1 MGGAGSLSPRLGHD
15 LLFGFVSGI
24 LAVAVFHQLT
34 VFVLGF
40 VGLGEGA
47 IYSFRPTPPFGVPR
61 VMSQMFWGG
70 VWGVVFALLVDR
82 LPARWPVVVTGFL
95 FGLCGPVLFGWIVVA
110 AIRGQPLMGGW
121 NPTRMLSSVLINGS
135 FGIGVALI
143 FTGLRR
149 VVLGRARIA

>member
-1 MGGAGSLSPRLGHD
+1 M
-15 LLFGFVSGI
+15 
-24 LAVAVFHQLT
+24 FHQLA
-34 VFVLGF
+34 VFGLGF

-70 VWGVVFALLVDR
+70 VWGAVFTLVVDR
-82 LPARWPVVVTGFL
+82 LPRWPIVVVGFL

-110 AIRGQPLMGGW
+110 AIRGTPLMAGW
-121 NPTRMLSSVLINGS
+121 NPTRMLSSVLINGA

-149 VVLGRARIA
+149 VVQGRARTA